1 MKQSF
6 SLDAADTYPENLKP
20 LREKIDVLDTEILN
34 LINQRASLALQIGAK
49 KHARG
54 EPVYRPEREAQILL
68 ALKNRNV
75 GPLKTEGLQAI
86 WREIMS
92 ACRAIEAVTTV
103 AYLGPAGT
111 YSEQAVLKQFG
122 SGVSLMPCKT
132 IDAVFRAVEADSAQ
146 FGIVPVENS
155 TEGVV
160 SRTLDLLLTTPLSIC
175 AEMVLPIEHHLLGLN
190 DSLKGVTRIVGHA
203 QALAQCQAW
212 LAEYTPNIQIQ
223 AVTSNGEGARLASV
237 DPCTA
242 ALAGSAAQSLYNLK
256 IIHPCVQDD
265 INNRTRFV
273 VIGTHLT
280 QPSINSLVKDQTSLI
295 VSVDNNAGAVYA
307 MLKPLADHGV
317 NMTRLESRPARTG
330 SWEYYFYIDV
340 AGHALTPSVTTA
352 LLSLKNV
359 TAFYKLLGSYPL
371 SVTP

>member
-1 MKQSF
+1 MKQLLP
-6 SLDAADTYPENLKP
+6 LDTVNTYSENLKS
-20 LREKIDVLDTEILN
+20 LRGKIDILDAEILN
-34 LINQRASLALQIGAK
+34 LLNQRACLALQIGAE
-49 KHARG
+49 KHAKG
-54 EPVYRPEREAQILL
+54 EPVYRPEREAHILL
-68 ALKNRNV
+68 ALKYRNV
-75 GPLKTEGLQAI
+75 GPLRTEGLQAI

-122 SGVSLMPCKT
+122 RGVSLVPCKT
-132 IDAVFRAVEADSAQ
+132 IDAVFRTVETGNAQ
-146 FGIVPVENS
+146 FGVVPAENS

-175 AEMVLPIEHHLLGLN
+175 AEIVLPIEHHLLSLN
-190 DSLKGVTRIVGHA
+190 DSLEGITRIVGHA
-203 QALAQCQAW
+203 QALAQCQTW
-212 LAEYTPNIQIQ
+212 LAEYTPNIPMQ
-223 AVTSNGEGARLASV
+223 AVTSNGEGARLASL
-237 DPCTA
+237 DPYTA

-256 IIHPCVQDD
+256 TIHPCVQDD
-265 INNRTRFV
+265 ANNRTRFV

-280 QPSINSLVKDQTSLI
+280 QPSINSTVKDQTSLI

-307 MLKPLADHGV
+307 MLKPLADYGV

-330 SWEYYFYIDV
+330 SWEYYFYIDIS
-340 AGHALTPSVTTA
+340 GHILTPSVTSA
-352 LLSLKNV
+352 LSSLKNV

-371 SVTP
+371 SIHP